1 MNKNC
6 YKSRHDDL
14 FLQISISH
22 RALLSHHSIAEAAT
36 VLVFL
41 QRVHTEGDQTAAAAT
56 T

>member
-1 MNKNC
+1 MI
-6 YKSRHDDL
+6 YYLLVH
-14 FLQISISH
+14 ISISH
-22 RALLSHHSIAEAAT
+22 GALLSHHSIAEAAT